1 MSVCPTTNVLKSTYQ
16 HNIPTLHTNTTF
28 QWKYSHIV
36 EHQEF
41 KLYHVLT
48 QEEDK
53 KNFSGWLHSWAFKPL
68 YYNAQQN
75 TDLSCTKGWRQW
87 YSMSLIWERQW
98 CQNLIVNLKYFFEF
112 NWIHFLTFWYYLVPL
127 EDINTLTKMI

>member
-41 KLYHVLT
+41 KLYHALT
-48 QEEDK
+48 QEEDNK
-53 KNFSGWLHSWAFKPL
+53 VFLDDYILELSNPYTTMANKILIFHVRKDEDSGIEWA
-68 YYNAQQN
+68 
-75 TDLSCTKGWRQW
+75 W
-87 YSMSLIWERQW
+87 YERDSD
-98 CQNLIVNLKYFFEF
+98 V
-112 NWIHFLTFWYYLVPL
+112 
-127 EDINTLTKMI
+127 